1 MLCKGRPNQK
11 MMNSILLFAAGMIM
25 LFLGKGS
32 WDIRQAFLLQ
42 QQTQEK
48 RELCRQL
55 CEDLSDS
62 VDFLSESAGRFV
74 ISGDKEYLEAYWNE
88 VRQGQRRNRI
98 IESLQALELPGE
110 EARLLETAKK
120 KFGLTDLYG
129 NTFHE
134 ACRRCLW
141 LSGFGAA
148 GGGQRLCA

>member
-74 ISGDKEYLEAYWNE
+74 ISGDKEYLEAY
-88 VRQGQRRNRI
+88 
-98 IESLQALELPGE
+98 
-110 EARLLETAKK
+110 
-120 KFGLTDLYG
+120 
-129 NTFHE
+129 
-134 ACRRCLW
+134 
-141 LSGFGAA
+141 
-148 GGGQRLCA
+148 

>member
-88 VRQGQRRNRI
+88 VRQGQRRNGSLKAFRRWSCPGKRHGFWKRQRKIRI
-98 IESLQALELPGE
+98 
-110 EARLLETAKK
+110 
-120 KFGLTDLYG
+120 Y
-129 NTFHE
+129 
-134 ACRRCLW
+134 
-141 LSGFGAA
+141 
-148 GGGQRLCA
+148 